1 MACRNPE
8 LARRRAAKC
17 QSLLQATANEL
28 DKVCAMVE
36 HGRLQGKDKIGVR
49 VGKVIEKYK
58 MAKHVILEIEDG
70 HVRYRVDEQ
79 KIAAEAALDG
89 IYVIRTSAKFPGQK
103 QMPR

>member
-1 MACRNPE
+1 
-8 LARRRAAKC
+8 
-17 QSLLQATANEL
+17 
-28 DKVCAMVE
+28 MVE